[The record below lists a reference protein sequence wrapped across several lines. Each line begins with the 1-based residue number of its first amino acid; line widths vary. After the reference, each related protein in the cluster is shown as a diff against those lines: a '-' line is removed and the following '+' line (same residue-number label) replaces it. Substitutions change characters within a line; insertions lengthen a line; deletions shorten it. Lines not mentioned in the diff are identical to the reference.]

1 MFDTV
6 RVLHDADRLLCYTSP
21 MEIKK
26 KNIRKDIIPVAVTV
40 MLAMLAA
47 SMYVFTF
54 PAAIIWIGILTAACF
69 FTFKAGS
76 SKAAILF
83 EMISAIF
90 CSLFT
95 LYFSELINIAG
106 HDTLAGYHSL
116 FAYMN
121 RRIYATDTVICL
133 RFPIEMIMILVFY
146 LILRIFLKQRL
157 SLAIAPIPFLLLAIA
172 NYCVYTFRGSELLF
186 SDLFGAGTAAHVA
199 AGYSFP
205 LMMPLTFV
213 IAPYALYVL
222 AVRDLVFTGD
232 KRSVRT
238 RLIPCAAAVVLAL
251 VFIPVYSHYTKIRPV
266 YAYQDQGSQANGVT
280 VNFLMSATT
289 LRLQKPDA
297 YDENI
302 YSEITSYTGAPVDN
316 APNIIVIMN
325 ESLADM
331 SIYDDLIGPMSEDP
345 LPFIHS
351 FRSESIQGYAMS
363 SVFGGRTANSEYEY
377 LTGITTYGL
386 PEGMLPYPMK
396 INSETYSIASYLSEC
411 GYHTVAVHP
420 YMGDGWDR
428 DIVYPLLG
436 FEDSMFIGD
445 FTWQD
450 DDMINGYMT
459 DMCLYE
465 NILSRID
472 SDNEDRPEF
481 YFIVSIQNHGGYSG
495 EMGIPD
501 HTDYVSGDVN
511 YSEDINNYISLS
523 HQSDTAFE
531 YLINELSSRDEEYIV
546 VMFGDHQPNLSFNSL
561 YTAAGGNG
569 WLIPYIIWDNKG
581 IEAQTVSD
589 ITSINYLGID
599 TLNAA
604 GIPLPPYFEYIS
616 SIREDIPCINSAGYV
631 SLVSADMTLSDLD
644 RIRGLQYYT
653 LESN

>member
-1 MFDTV
+1 MGFFILKPKTEKSSI
-6 RVLHDADRLLCYTSP
+6 AI
-21 MEIKK
+21 E
-26 KNIRKDIIPVAVTV
+26 AVTA
-40 MLAMLAA
+40 L
-47 SMYVFTF
+47 
-54 PAAIIWIGILTAACF
+54 I
-69 FTFKAGS
+69 
-76 SKAAILF
+76 
-83 EMISAIF
+83 

-95 LYFSELINIAG
+95 LYFSELINIVG
-106 HDTLAGYHSL
+106 HSTLSGYHSL

-121 RRIYATDTVICL
+121 RRIYSTDTVISL
-133 RFPIEMIMILVFY
+133 RFPIEMILLLVFY
-146 LILRIFLKQRL
+146 LLMRIFLSPKI
-157 SLAIAPIPFLLLAIA
+157 SLAVAPAPFLLLAIA

-205 LMMPLTFV
+205 IMMPLTF
-213 IAPYALYVL
+213 IIIPYALFIL
-222 AVRDLVFTGD
+222 AVRNINFTHKN
-232 KRSVRT
+232 KRDIKS
-238 RLIPCAAAVVLAL
+238 RLIPLSIMVLL
-251 VFIPVYSHYTKIRPV
+251 SVSFIPLYSHYTNIRPV

-289 LRLQKPDA
+289 LKLHKPDS
-297 YDENI
+297 YDESI
-302 YSEITSYTGAPVDN
+302 YSGLVSSQENPIED

-331 SIYDDLIGPMSEDP
+331 SIYSDVIGEMNADP

-351 FRSESIQGYAMS
+351 LGSESIHGFARA

-396 INSETYSIASYLSEC
+396 INSETYSMASYLSDC

-420 YMGDGWDR
+420 YVGDGWDR

-436 FEDSMFIGD
+436 FEETMFIDD

-465 NILSRID
+465 NILDRID
-472 SDNEDRPEF
+472 SEDDTRPDF
-481 YFIVSIQNHGGYSG
+481 YFIVSIQNHGGYDG

-501 HTDYVSGDVN
+501 HFDYVPADSA
-511 YSEDINNYISLS
+511 YSEVINNYVSLS
-523 HQSDTAFE
+523 HQSDIAFE
-531 YLINELSSRDEEYIV
+531 YLINELASRDEEYIV

-561 YTAAGGNG
+561 YTADGGDG
-569 WLIPYIIWDNKG
+569 WLIPYIIWDNRG
-581 IEAQTVSD
+581 IEAQSVQD

-604 GIPLPPYFEYIS
+604 GIPLSPYFEYIS
-616 SIREDIPCINSAGYV
+616 GIREDIPCINSAGYV
-631 SLVSADMTLSDLD
+631 SLVSEDATSSDLD

-653 LESN
+653 LERN

>member
-1 MFDTV
+1 
-6 RVLHDADRLLCYTSP
+6 
-21 MEIKK
+21 MEIRK
-26 KNIRKDIIPVAVTV
+26 KNIRKELIPIAVTV
-40 MLAMLAA
+40 LLAMISAA
-47 SMYVFTF
+47 MYTFMF
-54 PAAIIWIGILTAACF
+54 PAAIIWIAILAATAFVTVKAKSGRTSVILEITAA
-69 FTFKAGS
+69 
-76 SKAAILF
+76 L
-83 EMISAIF
+83 F

-95 LYFSELINIAG
+95 LYFSELINIVG
-106 HDTLAGYHSL
+106 HETLGGYHSL

-121 RRIYATDTVICL
+121 RRIYSTDTVISL
-133 RFPIEMIMILVFY
+133 RFPIEMILLLVFY
-146 LILRIFLKQRL
+146 LILRIFLDQRL
-157 SLAIAPIPFLLLAIA
+157 SLAIAPVPFLLLAIA

-205 LMMPLTFV
+205 IMMPLTYIV
-213 IAPYALYVL
+213 IPYALFVL
-222 AVRDLVFTGD
+222 ALRCPVFANTS
-232 KRSVRT
+232 KRNIRS
-238 RLIPCAAAVVLAL
+238 RLIPCVTAAALAL
-251 VFIPVYSHYTKIRPV
+251 VFIPVYSHYTTLRPV

-289 LRLQKPDA
+289 LKLQKPDS
-297 YDENI
+297 YDAGI
-302 YSEITSYTGAPVDN
+302 YSALVSYEGTPVDN

-331 SIYDDLIGPMSEDP
+331 SIYSDIIGDLSEDP

-351 FRSESIQGYAMS
+351 FRSESIQGYAMA

-377 LTGITTYGL
+377 LTGLTTYGL

-396 INSETYSIASYLSEC
+396 INSDTYSIATYLTQC

-436 FEDSMFIGD
+436 FEESMFIED
-445 FTWQD
+445 FTWED
-450 DDMINGYMT
+450 DGMINGYMT

-472 SDNEDRPEF
+472 SDNEERPEF
-481 YFIVSIQNHGGYSG
+481 YFIVSIQNHGGYG
-495 EMGIPD
+495 GDLGIPG
-501 HTDYVSGDVN
+501 HTDYVPSDVN
-511 YSEDINNYISLS
+511 FAEDINNYISLS
-523 HQSDTAFE
+523 HQSDIAFE
-531 YLINELSSRDEEYIV
+531 YLINDLAARDEEYIV

-561 YTAAGGNG
+561 YTYDQGDG

-581 IEAQTVSD
+581 IEARSVSD
-589 ITSINYLGID
+589 VTSINYLGID

-616 SIREDIPCINSAGYV
+616 GIREDIPCINSAGYV
-631 SLVSADMTLSDLD
+631 SLVSDNDTLNDLD
-644 RIRGLQYYT
+644 AIRGLQYYT
-653 LESN
+653 LED